1 MLLKFIVKNLFSF
14 KEQTEF
20 NLFPNKTTRLPH
32 HKINLG
38 GIDVLRLSAIYGA
51 NGSGKSNLI
60 KSVGLLQSIIQVGV
74 IETGIENNKFKLSP
88 SNKNLPIEM
97 GIEFYSNSKNYYYAI
112 AINNNQ
118 VVYEYLA
125 ESKKNK
131 DVLIFERKIENEIQS
146 IKFFDKYYDDPSSRL
161 FVSIL
166 EKKILEK
173 NQLLFTF
180 LNKKYENEFMDVKNA
195 FDWFDITLTIIYPE
209 SKSFNLVHILDTEKK
224 MAVFAHDLISS
235 FNTGITNLG
244 IEKENVT
251 EILENSDNVQFK
263 SAIVHLKNNPDSAV
277 KIFHPKTQTEFMVFN
292 DGDNLIT
299 KRLFAEHTND
309 EGNPIEFTLPEESDG
324 TRRLLDYIPA
334 IESLINQ
341 QKVFLIDEIER
352 SIHPLTIKKIISKFS
367 LDEQAK
373 GQLIFTTHESNLLD
387 QDILRTDEI
396 WFTQKD
402 FDGATKLFSLSDY
415 KVHNTIDIEN
425 GYLNGRYGG
434 IPFLSNLEH
443 LNWHKYADVN

>member
-195 FDWFDITLTIIYPE
+195 FDWFEETLTIIYPE
-209 SKSFNLVHILDTEKK
+209 TKTDDLVHILDAQENTQI
-224 MAVFAHDLISS
+224 FANDLISS
-235 FNTGITNLG
+235 FNTGISKLVVD
-244 IEKENVT
+244 KK
-251 EILENSDNVQFK
+251 NSEDVFGHFDNSELK
-263 SAIVHLKNNPDSAV
+263 AALTTLKNNKEDAV
-277 KIFHPKTQTEFMVFN
+277 SIKNLITKEDFFVANEN
-292 DGDNLIT
+292 GNLIT
-299 KRLFAEHTND
+299 KRLFTEHTDD
-309 EGNPIEFTLPEESDG
+309 ENNPIEFTLPEESDG

-402 FDGATKLFSLSDY
+402 IDGATKLFSLSDY

-434 IPFLSNLEH
+434 IPFLSNLED
-443 LNWHKYADVN
+443 LNWHKYADAN

>member
-74 IETGIENNKFKLSP
+74 IETGIENNRFKLS
-88 SNKNLPIEM
+88 SVNKNLPIEM

-118 VVYEYLA
+118 VIYEYLA

-131 DVLIFERKIENEIQS
+131 DVLIFERKIENETQS

-195 FDWFDITLTIIYPE
+195 FDWFEDTLTIIYPE
-209 SKSFNLVHILDTEKK
+209 TKTDDLVHILDLNKTTVE
-224 MAVFAHDLISS
+224 FANDLISS
-235 FNTGITNLG
+235 FNTGITKLG
-244 IEKENVT
+244 VDKKSAEDILELSDYNELKKTCKYLKMDNYEPFYVKKLKIDEKEEFFYIN
-251 EILENSDNVQFK
+251 ED
-263 SAIVHLKNNPDSAV
+263 D
-277 KIFHPKTQTEFMVFN
+277 KI
-292 DGDNLIT
+292 IT
-299 KRLFAEHTND
+299 KKLFTEHTDD
-309 EGNPIEFTLPEESDG
+309 ENNPIEFTLPEESDG

-434 IPFLSNLEH
+434 IPFLSNLE
-443 LNWHKYADVN
+443 KT